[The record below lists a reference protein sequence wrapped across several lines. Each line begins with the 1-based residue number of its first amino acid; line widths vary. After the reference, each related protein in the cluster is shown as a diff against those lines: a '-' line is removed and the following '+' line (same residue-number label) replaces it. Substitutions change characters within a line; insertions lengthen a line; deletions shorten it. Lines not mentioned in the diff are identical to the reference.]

1 MDNHIKIVID
11 QVDDVDSLLGLLSL
25 LPFEGFEEDV
35 KAIVAYIPKKKWQS
49 DLISQV
55 ESLTDEFEGR
65 LTIEEIPFE
74 NWNQSWEE
82 GYDEVIIDDI
92 CRIYAP
98 FHPENTAFFDTDI
111 QILPQMAFGT
121 GHHETTE
128 MMIRLM
134 YKNKSLIDQHSC
146 LDFGAGSGVLA
157 IYAALNGANDV
168 VAVEIDRYAALN
180 MEENFGINHTLSIE
194 GYCGDVTVLPK
205 GRKYDLILANVTRN
219 VITEH
224 LSFFKESL
232 LEGGKLLISGI
243 LVKDEDYMETAS
255 HQLDFAV
262 TDRLQKGKWCAME
275 LTQK

>member
-1 MDNHIKIVID
+1 MDNHIKIIID
-11 QVDDVDSLLGLLSL
+11 GVDDVDSLLGLLSL

-35 KAIVAYIPKKKWQS
+35 KAVVAYIPKEKWQA
-49 DLISQV
+49 DVIGEV
-55 ESLTDEFEGR
+55 ETLAQQFQGR
-65 LTIEEIPFE
+65 LTVEEIPFE

-82 GYDEVIIDDI
+82 GYDEVVIDDI

-98 FHPENTAFFDTDI
+98 FHTENPNSFDTEI

-134 YKNKSLIDQHSC
+134 YKNKSSIEGKSC

-157 IYAALNGANDV
+157 IYAGLNGGKEI

-180 MEENFGINHTLSIE
+180 MEENFAINHTLFIE
-194 GYCGDVTVLPK
+194 GYCGDVSALPK
-205 GRKYDLILANVTRN
+205 NRQYDLILANVTRN

-224 LSFFKESL
+224 LSFFKDSL
-232 LEGGKLLISGI
+232 LDGGKLLISGI
-243 LVKDEDYMETAS
+243 LVKDEDYMESAGQQ
-255 HQLDFAV
+255 HNFKV
-262 TDRLQKGKWCAME
+262 TDRLHKGKWCAME